1 MVKPKELTI
10 TPESYDASR
19 VFTFWLRT
27 VEDFI
32 ESLSESRREGDP
44 AINKRII
51 ISCLLP
57 S

>member
-1 MVKPKELTI
+1 MLKPKELTI